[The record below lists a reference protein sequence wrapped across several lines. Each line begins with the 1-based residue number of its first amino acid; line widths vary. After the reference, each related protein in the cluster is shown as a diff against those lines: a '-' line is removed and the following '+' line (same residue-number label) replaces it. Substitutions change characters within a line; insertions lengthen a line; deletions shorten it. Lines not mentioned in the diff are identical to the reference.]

1 MPSKTTKPAAGPARR
16 PSNRFDDSLGQQL
29 RNREFSLHYEQRR
42 LVHDVAIAVRSMR
55 EAAGLTQ
62 AQLAK
67 LVGTSQPSIAR
78 MEKGLD
84 QRTPRWETLH
94 KIGRALGKNLRFSF
108 EDADD
113 GNDALVEVNGIPV
126 RGSRAAA
133 LASKDQPH
141 AHARRE
147 A

>member
-1 MPSKTTKPAAGPARR
+1 MPAKTTAKSTGRR
-16 PSNRFDDSLGQQL
+16 TGARFDDYLARQL
-29 RNREFSLHYEQRR
+29 RDPKFSVHYEQRR

-55 EAAGLTQ
+55 DAAGLTQ
-62 AQLAK
+62 AELAK

-94 KIGRALGKNLRFSF
+94 KIARALGKNLRFSF
-108 EDADD
+108 EDAEN

-126 RGSRAAA
+126 RGGQGESGSKA
-133 LASKDQPH
+133 L
-141 AHARRE
+141 E
-147 A
+147 

>member
-1 MPSKTTKPAAGPARR
+1 MPGRTTKPAGRR
-16 PSNRFDDSLGQQL
+16 PGARFDDYLARQL
-29 RNREFSLHYEQRR
+29 RDPQFRVHYEQRR

-55 EAAGLTQ
+55 DAAGLTQ
-62 AQLAK
+62 AQLAE

-108 EDADD
+108 EDADN

-126 RGSRAAA
+126 RGGQDEAAGA
-133 LASKDQPH
+133 DL
-141 AHARRE
+141 E
-147 A
+147 